1 MAEGQAAL
9 APSVGGGQANG
20 CPSGSVS
27 TTQDAPPGWNPG
39 RPAPSATA
47 RATRPGPRGPR
58 STSTRLELAHRRTLA
73 AADSGDVAH
82 GLAEEL
88 LALVATT
95 VRRTVPGPTPAADA
109 AGCSPVGRA
118 RDAAM
123 VNAAM
128 VNAAREAIAAGHPA
142 ADGLFPLADL
152 LEVSP
157 YRLSRGFSRETG
169 MSLTH

>member
-1 MAEGQAAL
+1 MPLGIGEHD
-9 APSVGGGQANG
+9 PG
-20 CPSGSVS
+20 CPAGLEPR
-27 TTQDAPPGWNPG
+27 PPRPERHRAGDPA
-39 RPAPSATA
+39 RPARTEIYVDA
-47 RATRPGPRGPR
+47 
-58 STSTRLELAHRRTLA
+58 RLELAHRRTLA